1 MGHIY
6 QRGRIFWIKYHRDGR
21 PFYESSGSGKEG
33 DAKRLLRL
41 REGDI
46 ERGVQVTPRMNKAIL
61 GELAEDVFNDYRKNR
76 YKTLPHIQGRFT
88 RHILPFFGEHKR
100 ASSITTSRI
109 NEFIV
114 HRQEEGASNG
124 EINRELSALKRAFTL
139 AVQSEPPKLMRKPHI
154 KLLAEDNVRQGFFE
168 RDQFEAVRRHLRE
181 YLRPFV
187 TFSYITGW
195 RKSENRNLQWPQVDF
210 ENEWVILEVGT
221 TKNKDAR
228 KFPFTDELREVLQQQ
243 WKSRGTLQNSG
254 IICPW
259 VFHRKQ
265 GKKVGDFRKSWT
277 SACTKAGLPGRIP
290 HDFRRTAVRNLV
302 RAGIP
307 ESVAMKM
314 TGHKTRSVF
323 DRYNIVS
330 ENDLKQA
337 AQLLNAVVTK
347 SLQSGVLAKG

>member
-6 QRGRIFWIKYHRDGR
+6 QRGRIYWIKYHRDGR

-46 ERGVQVTPRMNKAIL
+46 ERSVQVTPRMNKAIL
-61 GELAEDVFNDYRKNR
+61 GELAEDVFNDYRKNK

-88 RHILPFFGEHKR
+88 KHILPFFGEHKR
-100 ASSITTSRI
+100 ASNITTSRI

-114 HRQEEGASNG
+114 HRQKEGVSNA

-154 KLLAEDNVRQGFFE
+154 KLLVEDNVRQGFFE

-195 RKSENRNLQWPQVDF
+195 RKSEIKNLQWPQVDF

-228 KFPFTDELREVLQQQ
+228 QFPFTDELRELLRQQQ
-243 WKSRGTLQNSG
+243 ESNESLKKSG

-259 VFHRKQ
+259 VFHRNQ
-265 GKKVGDFRKSWT
+265 GKPVGDFRKSWKT
-277 SACTKAGLPGRIP
+277 ACKKAGLPGKIP

-323 DRYNIVS
+323 DRYDITS
-330 ENDLKQA
+330 EKDLREA
-337 AQLLNAVVTK
+337 AQLLNAVVTI
-347 SLQSGVLAKG
+347 